1 MPDDDKQAERIA
13 RQAKMYVLID
23 EDFYWQRECG
33 VKLRYISR
41 EEGLALLVGIC
52 ALEAIIFQCKHETG
66 PVMNNSN
73 VVGYVIRLW
82 NHSLKLFFTV

>member
-1 MPDDDKQAERIA
+1 MSYA
-13 RQAKMYVLID
+13 RLKCKW
-23 EDFYWQRECG
+23 ET
-33 VKLRYISR
+33 
-41 EEGLALLVGIC
+41 VGIC